1 MQVRVNTFGSS
12 FLSLNIV
19 IAEKYLKKKELFE
32 RAFKAHS
39 AVIKSFSSI
48 SVWSKKL
55 QIIIGLPWTHTASFF
70 NFFQTNVR
78 EAPSKRRKIL

>member
-39 AVIKSFSSI
+39 AVVKSFSSI
-48 SVWSKKL
+48 GLVKKAANYYRATL
-55 QIIIGLPWTHTASFF
+55 DPYGFLFLFLSSERP
-70 NFFQTNVR
+70 
-78 EAPSKRRKIL
+78 